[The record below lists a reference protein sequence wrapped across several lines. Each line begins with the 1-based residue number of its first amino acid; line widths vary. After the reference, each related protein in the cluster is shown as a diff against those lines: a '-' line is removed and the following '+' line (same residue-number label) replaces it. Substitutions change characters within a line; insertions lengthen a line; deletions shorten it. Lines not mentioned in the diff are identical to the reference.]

1 MVSVNRGINVDESMM
16 FGFLRQLE
24 RYFKKKLSK
33 ISSNQYSF
41 KAYFPDITV
50 YNRKELSDFYFKNA
64 TFGFPKILVA
74 ACMGLSMAD
83 LESMTYLENSLGL
96 VDKMFPLKSSHTSI
110 SNEDKRGAPQ
120 KDDGDLSPEGEKTR
134 VTDGNNK

>member
-1 MVSVNRGINVDESMM
+1 MM

-50 YNRKELSDFYFKNA
+50 YNRKELSDFILKMRHLA
-64 TFGFPKILVA
+64 SKILVA
-74 ACMGLSMAD
+74 ACMGLSMAIWK
-83 LESMTYLENSLGL
+83 
-96 VDKMFPLKSSHTSI
+96 V
-110 SNEDKRGAPQ
+110 
-120 KDDGDLSPEGEKTR
+120 
-134 VTDGNNK
+134 